1 MLSLCNQSGQVE
13 ERIKNL
19 WSGGWGTGDGNRYRD
34 GKTERGRP
42 ILLQKFHLISLY
54 PLLLYLLSRLISVFL
69 LIAIIPCLFRFFQ
82 ERTSKI
88 TQQSVNQMLLTEF
101 FQDHCPSAWALLW
114 NDSSD
119 YFKVAYT
126 LLAPDSPIEP
136 GQWGKKKK
144 QMFLSIAWLP
154 PLLASWLAFQ
164 LSWTQQWYTNFS
176 SK

>member
-19 WSGGWGTGDGNRYRD
+19 RSGGWDTGDRNGYRD

-42 ILLQKFHLISLY
+42 ILLQKSHLISLY
-54 PLLLYLLSRLISVFL
+54 PLLLYLLGRLISIFL

-82 ERTSKI
+82 KRTSKI
-88 TQQSVNQMLLTEF
+88 TQQSVKQMLLTEF
-101 FQDHCPSAWALLW
+101 FQDSYHCPSAWALLW
-114 NDSSD
+114 IGNSD

-144 QMFLSIAWLP
+144 QMFLFIAWLP

-164 LSWTQQWYTNFS
+164 LS
-176 SK
+176 